1 MEVKQIKIVVCG
13 HTTPGKRLI
22 CNGLLG
28 KEIIPEGGWEAPKNS
43 FVNSNTYEATDRN
56 MEITICDVHGCGDSL
71 KNVTPDQYIF
81 EVKDHCLDADLL
93 LYCIELKE
101 AGHRFESDK
110 ETLIQLKK
118 CFDSSSVW
126 DHCIFALIFPHPI
139 LFKGEDKRSSNH
151 VQDNKEDI
159 AYWTRKFKEALKSI
173 GISNK
178 AKILP
183 AGDAV
188 AFSLLNNKKYWL
200 SDLYAMAKGLVG
212 EIQRDV
218 LIQLNA
224 HRFKIESEIKINFF
238 DEEDITRQPIVV
250 SDGSKELLKDIATG
264 TAVAVGVGTA
274 TGAVGASIGATIG
287 ALAIGIPTFGVA
299 AGAGMVLGG
308 AIGGLAGVAAGGGG
322 AGIYL
327 RWKQM
332 GRNRGGQ

>member
-1 MEVKQIKIVVCG
+1 MKIVVCG

-56 MEITICDVHGCGDSL
+56 MEITICDVHGFDESL
-71 KNVTPDQYIF
+71 KNVTADQYIS

-101 AGHRFESDK
+101 VGHGFESDR

-151 VQDNKEDI
+151 VQDNKEDV

-178 AKILP
+178 ANILP

-212 EIQRDV
+212 EMQRDV
-218 LIQLNA
+218 LGQLNI
-224 HRFKIESEIKINFF
+224 HRCIIKSDIKINSF
-238 DEEDITRQPIVV
+238 DGDITRQPIVV

-264 TAVAVGVGTA
+264 GAVAVGVGTA
-274 TGAVGASIGATIG
+274 TGAVGAGIGATIG

-299 AGAGMVLGG
+299 AGAGLVLGG
-308 AIGGLAGVAAGGGG
+308 AIGGLVGVAAGGGT
-322 AGIYL
+322 AGILL
-327 RWKQM
+327 RLKQM
-332 GRNRGGQ
+332 GRNRGI